1 MFDTIIIG
9 SGPAGMSA
17 AIYLRRANKKV
28 LLIEKE
34 APGGQM
40 IRTDVIEN
48 YPGFK
53 TIGGADL
60 AYQMYDQVEA
70 LGAEFAYEEVIGL
83 EKNDY
88 FTVITNESKYE
99 TRTVLYATGNTNKLL
114 GIPGERK
121 LRGKGISF
129 CAVCDGGLYKNKDV
143 VVIGNG
149 KAAFEESLYLA
160 GICNNVKIIF
170 NEEINID
177 EELLEL
183 VKKTPNI
190 EILGN
195 TKVIDFIGSSYL
207 EQIKVLNTLTNK
219 TDIHNISAAFLYLG
233 FVPSSSS
240 AQNLNILDSEGYIA
254 ANQDLETN
262 VPGIY
267 AAGDCVK
274 KSLKQIATA
283 VSDGAIAATSIIKY
297 LHKNKG

>member
-53 TIGGADL
+53 RIGGADL
-60 AYQMYDQVEA
+60 AYQMYEQVTE

-83 EKNDY
+83 EKDKY
-88 FTVITNESKYE
+88 YTVITNESKYE
-99 TRTVLYATGNTNKLL
+99 AKTVLYATGNTNKLL
-114 GIPGERK
+114 GVPGERK

-143 VVIGNG
+143 VIIGSS
-149 KAAFEESLYLA
+149 KSALEESLYLA
-160 GICNNVKIIF
+160 GICKNVRIIT
-170 NEEINID
+170 NESLDKD
-177 EELLEL
+177 EELLDL
-183 VKKTPNI
+183 IKNKSNI
-190 EILGN
+190 EILDN
-195 TKVIDFIGSSYL
+195 SKVLEFIGKTEL
-207 EQIKVLNTLTNK
+207 EEIKILNV
-219 TDIHNISAAFLYLG
+219 ISNEEQNLKVACAFLYLG
-233 FVPSSSS
+233 FVPSSDA
-240 AQNLNILDSEGYIA
+240 AQNLNVLDSEGYIEV
-254 ANQDLETN
+254 NKDFETN
-262 VPGIY
+262 IKGIF
-267 AAGDCVK
+267 AAGDCLK

-297 LHKNKG
+297 LQKNKD